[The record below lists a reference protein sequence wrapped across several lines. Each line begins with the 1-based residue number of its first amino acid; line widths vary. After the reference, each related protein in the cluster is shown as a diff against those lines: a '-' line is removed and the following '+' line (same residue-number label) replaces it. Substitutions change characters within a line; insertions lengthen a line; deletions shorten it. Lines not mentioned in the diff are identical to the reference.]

1 MSKELP
7 KGTFDLDL
15 ALEQRVR
22 EIINKRLNEVLSQ
35 ARTKIKREARMSL
48 KPRDQKDF
56 ERAVELVDMLINEVN
71 WKGLP

>member
-1 MSKELP
+1 MSKELT

-35 ARTKIKREARMSL
+35 ARTKMKREARTCL

-56 ERAVELVDMLINEVN
+56 ERAAELVDMLIDEVN